1 MKENK
6 KNQPVFG
13 TAVNTDKK
21 AGQQGAEVLRQFM
34 LDKYKK
40 DPATMTKAEK
50 KAFKKWRKNFSKRN
64 KSTKRSTTRSVRL
77 SSS

>member
-6 KNQPVFG
+6 KNPEFG

-34 LDKYKK
+34 LDKYQK

-50 KAFKKWRKNFSKRN
+50 KAFRKMAKELLEA
-64 KSTKRSTTRSVRL
+64 KQIDKEEYDKICKAL
-77 SSS
+77 K

>member
-21 AGQQGAEVLRQFM
+21 AGGKSGHYVA
-34 LDKYKK
+34 D
-40 DPATMTKAEK
+40 
-50 KAFKKWRKNFSKRN
+50 RN
-64 KSTKRSTTRSVRL
+64 TDVN
-77 SSS
+77 SSDN

>member
-34 LDKYKK
+34 LDKYKRSRHH
-40 DPATMTKAEK
+40 DESRK
-50 KAFKKWRKNFSKRN
+50 KAFKKMAKELLEAKQID
-64 KSTKRSTTRSVRL
+64 KGVQQDL
-77 SSS
+77 

>member
-50 KAFKKWRKNFSKRN
+50 KGLQENGERTS
-64 KSTKRSTTRSVRL
+64 RSETNRQRGVQQDL
-77 SSS
+77 

>member
-6 KNQPVFG
+6 KNQPVIG

-50 KAFKKWRKNFSKRN
+50 KAFKKMAKELLEAKQIDKEEYN
-64 KSTKRSTTRSVRL
+64 KICEALK
-77 SSS
+77 

>member
-6 KNQPVFG
+6 KNQPEFG

-34 LDKYKK
+34 LDKYRT

-50 KAFKKWRKNFSKRN
+50 KAFKKMAKELLEAKQID
-64 KSTKRSTTRSVRL
+64 KEEYDKICKAL
-77 SSS
+77 K

>member
-21 AGQQGAEVLRQFM
+21 QVSKVP
-34 LDKYKK
+34 KYFVSLCSTSIKK
-40 DPATMTKAEK
+40 IPPP
-50 KAFKKWRKNFSKRN
+50 
-64 KSTKRSTTRSVRL
+64 
-77 SSS
+77 